1 MLCAQQIHVV
11 ETIIKREMALLIKFL
26 KMVMYCFQHLVIDVY
41 IYRECVLCVGI
52 ILLYTWVIT
61 LNICMFQFQIFIVL
75 SKNLDF
81 NSDQSSNLNVFIS
94 ILYDIVRMQ
103 DFACLLLTVH
113 VWVFFFSNICLNI
126 VTVVINKTIMK
137 HNMHYTAFHKYKF
150 HNM

>member
-1 MLCAQQIHVV
+1 MLCAPQTHVV

-94 ILYDIVRMQ
+94 ILVCMILFV
-103 DFACLLLTVH
+103 CKILH
-113 VWVFFFSNICLNI
+113 VCYLPYMFGFFFFQIY
-126 VTVVINKTIMK
+126 V
-137 HNMHYTAFHKYKF
+137 
-150 HNM
+150 

>member
-1 MLCAQQIHVV
+1 
-11 ETIIKREMALLIKFL
+11 
-26 KMVMYCFQHLVIDVY
+26 MYV
-41 IYRECVLCVGI
+41 YRECVLCVGI

-113 VWVFFFSNICLNI
+113 VWVFFFQIY
-126 VTVVINKTIMK
+126 V
-137 HNMHYTAFHKYKF
+137 
-150 HNM
+150 

>member
-1 MLCAQQIHVV
+1 MLCAQQTHVV

-81 NSDQSSNLNVFIS
+81 NSDQSSNLIVFIIYCM
-94 ILYDIVRMQ
+94 ILFVCKI
-103 DFACLLLTVH
+103 LH
-113 VWVFFFSNICLNI
+113 VCYLPYIFGFFFF
-126 VTVVINKTIMK
+126 KYMFK
-137 HNMHYTAFHKYKF
+137 HCYSSY
-150 HNM
+150 

>member
-1 MLCAQQIHVV
+1 MLCAQQTHVV

-26 KMVMYCFQHLVIDVY
+26 KIVMYCFQHLVIDVY

-81 NSDQSSNLNVFIS
+81 NSDQSSNLIVFIIYCM
-94 ILYDIVRMQ
+94 ILFVCKI
-103 DFACLLLTVH
+103 LH
-113 VWVFFFSNICLNI
+113 VCYLPYMFGFFFFQIY
-126 VTVVINKTIMK
+126 V
-137 HNMHYTAFHKYKF
+137 
-150 HNM
+150 

>member
-1 MLCAQQIHVV
+1 MLCAQQTHVV

-81 NSDQSSNLNVFIS
+81 NSDQSSNLIVFIIYCM
-94 ILYDIVRMQ
+94 ILFVCKILRVCYLPYM
-103 DFACLLLTVH
+103 FG
-113 VWVFFFSNICLNI
+113 FFFFQIY
-126 VTVVINKTIMK
+126 V
-137 HNMHYTAFHKYKF
+137 
-150 HNM
+150 